1 MYFFV
6 EIHSCLIFFFAPDKN
21 EDKLR
26 NEVAEFTRPEID
38 VKNVLKPISSS
49 PDNSRQGKVVDWK
62 GREEIR
68 QFAHLGYT
76 GEVNMEASLTADDV
90 IRAGGFG
97 ARDDIS
103 NFLPVASDS
112 TDFEATMRDARE
124 YEEPQGEICR
134 PGLGWTG
141 STETK

>member
-76 GEVNMEASLTADDV
+76 GENKILKLFPFFDV
-90 IRAGGFG
+90 
-97 ARDDIS
+97 
-103 NFLPVASDS
+103 
-112 TDFEATMRDARE
+112 ATKK
-124 YEEPQGEICR
+124 III
-134 PGLGWTG
+134 T
-141 STETK
+141 